1 MPFRAYLLVEHPNSR
16 PQKHNSIGTSITI
29 AKGRSDGCESMQ
41 VSVIV
46 PTFNRRDL
54 VLWAVSRLLL
64 QNFPAAEFEIIVV
77 VDGSTDGTANALRA
91 LAPTSRLRIIEQEN
105 RGPSAARNAGFRAAE
120 AELLIFLDDDML
132 CDPELLAAH
141 VAAHMEAGRRV
152 AFGAL
157 FLSADTP
164 PSLAAECFRRE
175 IGAFHLEREQRS
187 GAEWRITD
195 CVFSNASLSRALFE
209 EAGGFDETFRM
220 REDLELGTRLF
231 SLGVR
236 PEYVAKAIT
245 YQYYEKTSGRLI
257 RDAEA
262 FAVGDV
268 MFARKHPQVVIEGQL
283 HWLAQQ
289 PLWKRR
295 AQRLAASVPSLAD
308 LFLAPICG
316 LSEALMRVPM
326 FCNLGVRTL
335 QWRRRVHWLHKV
347 LELDSQAFNTTF
359 AKTR

>member
-1 MPFRAYLLVEHPNSR
+1 M
-16 PQKHNSIGTSITI
+16 
-29 AKGRSDGCESMQ
+29 
-41 VSVIV
+41 
-46 PTFNRRDL
+46 
-54 VLWAVSRLLL
+54 
-64 QNFPAAEFEIIVV
+64 
-77 VDGSTDGTANALRA
+77 DGSTDKTADALRLLTPA
-91 LAPTSRLRIIEQEN
+91 IRLRVIEQEN
-105 RGPSAARNAGFRAAE
+105 LGPSAARNAGFRAAKS
-120 AELLIFLDDDML
+120 ELLIFLDDDML

-141 VAAHMEAGRRV
+141 IAAHKEGGRMV

-164 PSLAAECFRRE
+164 PSLSAECFRRE
-175 IGAFHLEREQRS
+175 IGAFHLEREKRS

-195 CVFSNASLSRALFE
+195 CVFSNASLSRPLLE

-231 SLGVR
+231 DLGVR
-236 PEYVAKAIT
+236 PRYVANAIT

-268 MFARKHPQVVIEGQL
+268 MFTRKHPQVVIEGQL
-283 HWLAQQ
+283 NWLAQQ

-295 AQRLAASVPSLAD
+295 AQRLAASVPSLTD
-308 LFLAPICG
+308 LFLAPICS
-316 LSEALMRVPM
+316 LSEALIRIPA
-326 FCNLGVRTL
+326 FCKLGVRAL

-347 LELDSQAFNTTF
+347 LELDPQAFNTAA

>member
-1 MPFRAYLLVEHPNSR
+1 
-16 PQKHNSIGTSITI
+16 
-29 AKGRSDGCESMQ
+29 MQ
-41 VSVIV
+41 ASVIV

-54 VLWAVSRLLL
+54 VLRAVSRLLQ
-64 QNFPAAEFEIIVV
+64 QNFPADEYEIIIV
-77 VDGSTDGTANALRA
+77 VDGSTDGSADALRK
-91 LAPTSRLRIIEQEN
+91 LAPASRLQVIEQEN
-105 RGPSAARNAGFRAAE
+105 HGPSAARNAGSRAAQ
-120 AELLIFLDDDML
+120 ANLLLFLDDDML
-132 CDPELLAAH
+132 CDPGLLAAH
-141 VAAHMEAGRRV
+141 IATHQKAERIV

-195 CVFSNASLSRALFE
+195 CVFSNASLSRALLE
-209 EAGGFDETFRM
+209 EAGGFDEAFRM

-231 SLGVR
+231 SVGVR
-236 PEYVAKAIT
+236 PQYVANAVT
-245 YQYYEKTSGRLI
+245 YQYYEKSSARLV

-283 HWLAQQ
+283 NWLAQQ
-289 PLWKRR
+289 PPWKQR
-295 AQRLAASVPSLAD
+295 ARRLAARAPALAD
-308 LFLAPICG
+308 LALAPICG
-316 LSEALMRVPM
+316 LGEALIRIPA
-326 FCNLGVRTL
+326 FRKLGVRAL

-347 LELDSQAFNTTF
+347 LELDAQSF
-359 AKTR
+359 KTG

>member
-1 MPFRAYLLVEHPNSR
+1 
-16 PQKHNSIGTSITI
+16 
-29 AKGRSDGCESMQ
+29 MQ
-41 VSVIV
+41 ASVII

-54 VLWAVSRLLL
+54 VLRAVSRLLR
-64 QNFPAAEFEIIVV
+64 QTFPAAEFEIVVV
-77 VDGSTDGTANALRA
+77 VDGSTDGTADALRL
-91 LAPTSRLRIIEQEN
+91 LASAGRLRVIEQEN
-105 RGPSAARNAGFRAAE
+105 LGPSAARNAGYRAAE

-132 CDPELLAAH
+132 SDPELLAAH
-141 VAAHMEAGRRV
+141 VAAHKEAGRIV

-157 FLSADTP
+157 FLSADSP

-175 IGAFHLEREQRS
+175 IGAFHLERARRS

-195 CVFSNASLSRALFE
+195 CVFSNASLSRALLE
-209 EAGGFDETFRM
+209 DAGGFDEAFRM

-236 PEYVAKAIT
+236 SQYVANAVT
-245 YQYYEKTSGRLI
+245 YQYYEKTSARLI
-257 RDAEA
+257 LDAEA

-268 MFARKHPQVVIEGQL
+268 MFTRKHPQVVIEGQL
-283 HWLAQQ
+283 NWLAQQ

-295 AQRLAASVPSLAD
+295 VRRLAASVPSLAD

-316 LSEALMRVPM
+316 LSEALIQIPV
-326 FCNLGVRTL
+326 FCKLGVRAL

-347 LELDSQAFNTTF
+347 LELDAQAFKKASTETM
-359 AKTR
+359 